1 MKHKKYILFL
11 FLPFLFL
18 AGCSTTRALR
28 DGEFM
33 LRKASVKVDDRS
45 YNASSLNAYI
55 TQKPISTLLGFNP
68 LLSIYNLGGTRETQA
83 AQFFRRIGTPPVVYD
98 PAQVDASID
107 NIKNYLQYTG
117 YYGSQVD
124 SRVEV
129 HGRKVNVTYFVTLGK
144 RYTISSIDYEVP
156 EYGTFAQ
163 EFAADRVNSTI
174 APGQFLSESALEAE
188 SERSAQ
194 YFRTKGYYGFN
205 KNYYAFEADTLS
217 GDGKAALRM
226 MIRDYALGD
235 SPEAAREHRK
245 YHIGEVNI
253 SHPERLKIRPSVLE
267 NLNTVLPGQLY
278 DERNV
283 NTTYS
288 RLSGLGM
295 LSSVNIAMTPV
306 SEDRVNCDISLQNAG
321 LQGFKTNLEA
331 SVNSTGLFGISPQ
344 FNYYHKNLFHGG
356 ELLNLG
362 LRGNFQFKPNDN
374 AYSTEVTVT
383 SSLLFPLF
391 LGIPTRLF
399 KGPNIPR
406 TVLNTSFSYQD
417 RPEYRRTMISTS
429 LAYSGRVGNNF
440 FYQFSPIQANIARLF
455 NVDNDFKWN
464 LLVKNPFLY
473 NAYADHFD
481 LGVGGMLYYTTNS
494 STVPLT
500 PYHYYRL
507 SFDVSG
513 NFLSLFNRWM
523 PLDDYGKHTIWQT
536 EYSQYVRAELQIGR
550 TFRFGREDKHAVAL
564 HFLAGAGYA
573 YGNSFSMPFEKQFY
587 CGGAAS
593 MRGWQARTLGPGNSE
608 PLTDFF
614 SIPSQMGEM
623 KLEANAEYRFPLV
636 WKLEGALFVDAG
648 NIWDYPLNVQNP
660 DDFDWDPEMDT
671 STFRLR
677 TLPQSIALNWGL
689 GIRVNLD
696 FILVRVDTGIRL
708 HDPARVAGER
718 WLGPSEWFK
727 GNYAIHFGVGYP
739 F

>member
-1 MKHKKYILFL
+1 MKPKKYILFL
-11 FLPFLFL
+11 LLPLFVL

-33 LRKASVKVDDRS
+33 LRKTGVKVNDRS

-55 TQKPISTLLGFNP
+55 TQKPNSTLLGFNP
-68 LLSIYNLGGTRETQA
+68 LLTLYNWGGTRETKLA
-83 AQFFRRIGTPPVVYD
+83 KFFRQIGTPPVVYD
-98 PAQVDASID
+98 PAQVDASIE

-129 HGRKVNVTYFVTLGK
+129 HGRKVIVTYFVTLGK

-163 EFAADRVNSTI
+163 EFAEDRARSTI

-194 YFRTKGYYGFN
+194 YFRTKGYYGFT
-205 KNYYAFEADTLS
+205 KNFYAFEADTLS
-217 GDGKAALRM
+217 GDGKAALKM

-245 YHIGEVNI
+245 YRIGEVNI
-253 SHPERLKIRPSVLE
+253 SHPGRLKIRPAVLE

-288 RLSGLGM
+288 RLSGLNM
-295 LSSVNIAMTPV
+295 LSSVNIAMTPA
-306 SEDRVNCDISLQNAG
+306 SDDKVNCDISLQNSG

-331 SVNSTGLFGISPQ
+331 SVNSTGLIGISPQ

-356 ELLNLG
+356 ELLNVG
-362 LRGNFQFKPNDN
+362 LRGNFQFKPNDD

-383 SSLLFPLF
+383 SSLLFPMF
-391 LGIPTRLF
+391 LGLPTRLF

-406 TVLNTSFSYQD
+406 TEFNLSFSYQD

-429 LAYSGRVGNNF
+429 LAYTGRIGNHF

-455 NVDNDFKWN
+455 DVDEDFMWN

-473 NAYADHFD
+473 NAYVDHFD
-481 LGVGGMLYYTTNS
+481 QGIGGSLYYTTNP

-500 PYHYYRL
+500 SYHYYRL
-507 SFDVSG
+507 NLDLSG

-523 PLDDYGKHTIWQT
+523 PVNDYGKHTIWET

-550 TFRFGREDKHAVAL
+550 TLRFGWQDKQAVAL
-564 HFLAGAGYA
+564 RFLAGAGYA
-573 YGNSFSMPFEKQFY
+573 YGNSYSMPFEKQFY
-587 CGGAAS
+587 AGGAAS

-608 PLTDFF
+608 QYTDFF
-614 SIPSQMGEM
+614 AIPSQIGEM
-623 KLEANAEYRFPLV
+623 KLEANVEYRFPLV
-636 WKLEGALFVDAG
+636 WKLEGALFADAG
-648 NIWDYPLNVQNP
+648 NIWNFPIRSEDTGELVY
-660 DDFDWDPEMDT
+660 DDSSF
-671 STFRLR
+671 SFKTF
-677 TLPQSIALNWGL
+677 PKSIALDWGL

-696 FILVRVDTGIRL
+696 FLLVRVDAGIRL
-708 HDPARVAGER
+708 HDPARKEGDR
-718 WLGPSEWFK
+718 WLGPSQWFK
-727 GNYAIHFGVGYP
+727 GNYAVHFGVGYP